1 MDKGLNFKEVSE
13 LITYIQENNSWENM
27 YENRNRK
34 IIKYYKM
41 FVDTRT
47 GDVWKI
53 EFYSITNKG
62 HTPDPMSFRT
72 ENGYNL
78 KDAIYEYLDR
88 IEI

>member
-1 MDKGLNFKEVSE
+1 
-13 LITYIQENNSWENM
+13 
-27 YENRNRK
+27 
-34 IIKYYKM
+34 M

-53 EFYSITNKG
+53 EFYDITNKG
-62 HTPDPMSFRT
+62 HTPDPMIFRT

-78 KDAIYEYLDR
+78 KDAIYEYLDK